1 MSATRNNTH
10 NTSGKSSPI
19 RSAGVESEDAVLN
32 TDTAKTTVFICD
44 GEEKGKQYNIIYN
57 QIPAIGLHHDALIPN
72 GVIDANHVNKIMGY
86 KIKSNEERTATIYQW
101 QAWKKAVRG

>member
-1 MSATRNNTH
+1 
-10 NTSGKSSPI
+10 
-19 RSAGVESEDAVLN
+19 VESEDAVLN